1 MPSQVHNPPY
11 SPSSPRVILQDTEH
25 DPSPHTDNLVQPA
38 RPVPTDSAPNA
49 AAAPSTAHS
58 IAEPPV
64 DAQVASTSSQ
74 YMDTSEDLPT
84 PSRSSS
90 TEKRS
95 PERNQHHQYRRNIS
109 GPVQMYGRPMS
120 SPETGSAPIYSP
132 RPMHA
137 AAPSP
142 STPSDSGSRSSTLS
156 LPIPM
161 HTPYHTL
168 PSVQGSSANPI
179 PEGQPAPRPPPTTTV
194 PSSDSYPQATLSRGR
209 RPGYMAQP
217 PVPPRAAF
225 ASNPPDWLR
234 ENSEPRR
241 NAPPASTEPN
251 GYPMPAPPI
260 VLTPPPPP
268 LSNAAHEPFLS
279 HAPPPQDSYIAVE
292 TSPSEYRL
300 IVRLPGYRRDSMCV
314 CLLADQ
320 LIYTDQ

>member
-1 MPSQVHNPPY
+1 MDGP
-11 SPSSPRVILQDTEH
+11 
-25 DPSPHTDNLVQPA
+25 VQPA
-38 RPVPTDSAPNA
+38 RPAPSDNAPNA
-49 AAAPSTAHS
+49 AGPSSTAHS
-58 IAEPPV
+58 NAEPPV
-64 DAQVASTSSQ
+64 DSQVASTSSQ
-74 YMDTSEDLPT
+74 YMDTSEDIPT
-84 PSRSSS
+84 PSRSSP

-95 PERNQHHQYRRNIS
+95 PERHQHHQYRRNIA

-120 SPETGSAPIYSP
+120 SPETGSAQIYSP

-142 STPSDSGSRSSTLS
+142 STPTDSGSRSSTMS
-156 LPIPM
+156 LPMPL

-168 PSVQGSSANPI
+168 PSVQGSSANSI
-179 PEGQPAPRPPPTTTV
+179 PEGQPAPRPPPTAAV
-194 PSSDSYPQATLSRGR
+194 PSSASYPQATSSRGR
-209 RPGYMAQP
+209 RPGYMAQL

-234 ENSEPRR
+234 EYSEPRR
-241 NAPPASTEPN
+241 SVSQASTEPD
-251 GYPMPAPPI
+251 GYPMPAPPT

-320 LIYTDQ
+320 LICTHQ